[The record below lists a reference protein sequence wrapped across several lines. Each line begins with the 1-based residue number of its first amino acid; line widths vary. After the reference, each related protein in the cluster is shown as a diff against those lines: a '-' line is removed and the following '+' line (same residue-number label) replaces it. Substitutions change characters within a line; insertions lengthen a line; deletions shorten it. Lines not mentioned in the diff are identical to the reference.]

1 MIDEP
6 STVPKT
12 ESKRDKEPDEV
23 VVENIRVEEQ
33 DKASSPVE
41 EVGKLIVDNPIPEE
55 KQSKPETSE
64 AVDKESSNINFES
77 QLEDDSPDVP
87 EGLIH

>member
-23 VVENIRVEEQ
+23 VVEKIRVEEQ

-41 EVGKLIVDNPIPEE
+41 EAGKLKVDTLFPEE